1 MVIKPWM
8 FVMFVVGLVSGQHRQ
23 VFYEEINKFRHD
35 PRAYQQQHPGL
46 IVRCTSSLD
55 QSYIPLG
62 VEHVL
67 ENSSYFQA
75 ETMSS
80 HQCPTLS
87 HETCDAY
94 CWKFGGC
101 QFQKRIDW
109 FLQDVPHYSNT
120 LEIMIQ
126 GPKNPY
132 KIFHSFLGSE
142 PHCNHILNPNINV
155 MGASFVRTDSNVLV
169 ADLAYFSSS

>member
-1 MVIKPWM
+1 MRWNNILFLFPVAI
-8 FVMFVVGLVSGQHRQ
+8 VSGQHRQ
-23 VFYEEINKFRHD
+23 VFYEEINKFRRD
-35 PRAYQQQHPGL
+35 PRVYQQQHPGL

-55 QSYIPLG
+55 QSYLPLT

-80 HQCPTLS
+80 NQCPVLT

-101 QFQKRIDW
+101 SFQKRMDW
-109 FLQDVPHYSNT
+109 FLHDVPHHNT

-132 KIFHSFLGSE
+132 KIFYSFLGSE

-155 MGASFVRTDSNVLV
+155 MGASFVRTDANVLV
-169 ADLAYFSSS
+169 ADLAFFSSPSQ